1 MNKILIIIQ
10 REFLNRVSKK
20 SFILLTILMPFIFA
34 ALIFVPALLSTV
46 KSDEVKQ
53 VVIIDHTQKYI
64 GQFKD
69 DESYHFIAG
78 QEMLPEYRSD
88 TTRIDAVV
96 EITEDL
102 IQNPTAAAIYSRK
115 EVTKGLLSLVNNTLN
130 EQIRHDK
137 LTSYNIPELQNIMQD
152 FDKRYSARTIKWSE
166 DGSANESNAGI
177 AVAVGMILTFLIYMF
192 VMSYGGMVMQ
202 SVMEEKTSRIVE
214 LMVSSVK
221 PLQLMLG
228 KIIGIGLVGIVQLC
242 IWGIMLTAILAV
254 AGSMLGIAALQSP
267 DTAQM
272 MAMEAPTSDAAS
284 LVAALHNL
292 NLAKMGTLFVLNF
305 VGGYL
310 IYASI
315 FAAIGASINEQ
326 EDSQQFIM
334 PITLLMIFAL
344 YAAIASG
351 DNPDGP
357 LAQWCSMI
365 PFTSPIV
372 MMVRVPF
379 DAPMWE
385 ILLSLVILYGTAL
398 GMIWIAGK
406 IYRIGIL
413 MYGKKPSLKEMMK
426 WITYK

>member
-88 TTRIDAVV
+88 TT
-96 EITEDL
+96 
-102 IQNPTAAAIYSRK
+102 RK

-228 KIIGIGLVGIVQLC
+228 KIIGIGLVGITQLL
-242 IWGIMLTAILAV
+242 IWGILLV
-254 AGSMLGIAALQSP
+254 VLLGIADNTFGGDAAILKGAEGMISALQ
-267 DTAQM
+267 
-272 MAMEAPTSDAAS
+272 
-284 LVAALHNL
+284 NL
-292 NLAKMGTLFVLNF
+292 NLLKLGTLFTLNF
-305 VGGYL
+305 IGGFL

-315 FAAIGASINEQ
+315 FAAIGASINAM
-326 EDSQQFIM
+326 EDSQQFMTPIM
-334 PITLLMIFAL
+334 ILMVFSL
-344 YAAIASG
+344 YAGIYSG

-357 LAQWCSMI
+357 LAFWCSLI

-372 MMVRVPF
+372 MMVRVPL
-379 DAPMWE
+379 DAPTWQ
-385 ILLSLVILYGTAL
+385 IILSLCLLYASAL
-398 GMIWIAGK
+398 ALIWISGK
-406 IYRIGIL
+406 IYRVGIL
-413 MYGKKPSLKEMMK
+413 MYGKKPTLKEMIK
-426 WITYK
+426 WISYK

>member
-69 DESYHFIAG
+69 DESYHFISG
-78 QEMLPEYRSD
+78 EEMLPEYRSD
-88 TTRIDAVV
+88 TTHIDAVV

-177 AVAVGMILTFLIYMF
+177 AIAVGMVLTFLIYMF

-228 KIIGIGLVGIVQLC
+228 KIIGIGLVGITQLL
-242 IWGIMLTAILAV
+242 IWGVLLVIL
-254 AGSMLGIAALQSP
+254 LGIADNTFGGDAAILKGAECMISALQ
-267 DTAQM
+267 
-272 MAMEAPTSDAAS
+272 
-284 LVAALHNL
+284 NL
-292 NLAKMGTLFVLNF
+292 NLLKLGILFTLNF
-305 VGGYL
+305 IGDPSVLQSQLICHCIMCGVTNVG
-310 IYASI
+310 
-315 FAAIGASINEQ
+315 
-326 EDSQQFIM
+326 
-334 PITLLMIFAL
+334 
-344 YAAIASG
+344 
-351 DNPDGP
+351 
-357 LAQWCSMI
+357 
-365 PFTSPIV
+365 V
-372 MMVRVPF
+372 
-379 DAPMWE
+379 
-385 ILLSLVILYGTAL
+385 
-398 GMIWIAGK
+398 
-406 IYRIGIL
+406 
-413 MYGKKPSLKEMMK
+413 
-426 WITYK
+426 

>member
-228 KIIGIGLVGIVQLC
+228 KIIGIGLVGITQLL
-242 IWGIMLTAILAV
+242 IWGILLV
-254 AGSMLGIAALQSP
+254 VLLGIA
-267 DTAQM
+267 DNTFGG
-272 MAMEAPTSDAAS
+272 DAAILKGAEGMIS
-284 LVAALHNL
+284 
-292 NLAKMGTLFVLNF
+292 
-305 VGGYL
+305 
-310 IYASI
+310 
-315 FAAIGASINEQ
+315 AAIGASINAM
-326 EDSQQFIM
+326 EDSQQFMTPIM
-334 PITLLMIFAL
+334 ILMVFSL
-344 YAAIASG
+344 YAGIYSG

-357 LAQWCSMI
+357 LAFWCSLI

-372 MMVRVPF
+372 MMVRVPL
-379 DAPMWE
+379 DAPTWQ
-385 ILLSLVILYGTAL
+385 IILSLCLLYASAL
-398 GMIWIAGK
+398 ALIWISGK
-406 IYRIGIL
+406 IYRVGIL
-413 MYGKKPSLKEMMK
+413 MYGKKPTLKEMIK
-426 WITYK
+426 WISYK